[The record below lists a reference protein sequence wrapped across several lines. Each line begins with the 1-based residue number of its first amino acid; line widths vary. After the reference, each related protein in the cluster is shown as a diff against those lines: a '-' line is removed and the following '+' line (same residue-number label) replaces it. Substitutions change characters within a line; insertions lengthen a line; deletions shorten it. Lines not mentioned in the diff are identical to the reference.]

1 MRKLNKK
8 GFTLVELLAV
18 IVILGVLMIVAIP
31 AMSRYI
37 ENSRK
42 DVYVN
47 NAKRY
52 ISAARYSL
60 LSDGYTCN
68 KGTSSVNCGI
78 SDVNGTTKVVV
89 PVSLISIENDT
100 GKSPWG
106 KTFDGTR
113 AYVIV
118 QQVSGKIVYKYKGCD
133 SSNNGIIDEV
143 EESSLS
149 RANVVKGNSS
159 CPSAN
164 AYTASATVLVATAE
178 N

>member
-1 MRKLNKK
+1 MKKLNKK

-42 DVYVN
+42 DVFVN

-60 LSDGYTCN
+60 LEDGYKCN
-68 KGTSSVNCGI
+68 NGTSSVSCGI

-100 GKSPWG
+100 GMSPWN
-106 KTFDGTR
+106 KTFDGTK

-118 QQVSGKIVYKYKGCD
+118 QQVSGKIVYKFRGCD
-133 SSNNGIIDEV
+133 EGKNGITTEID
-143 EESSLS
+143 ESSLS
-149 RANVVKGNSS
+149 RANVDKGSSS
-159 CPSAN
+159 CPLAG